1 MIKPYIS
8 AKTNN
13 QNILG
18 WCGLLGA
25 IVVGVGEFLVHF
37 SSSGYEGAADFLW
50 LIKTD
55 TQSAIIGH
63 YLMVLG
69 IPLYF
74 AGYYFIYLVFR
85 GSHEVLAR
93 WILALGVI
101 SFSIGGVWAGS
112 RALLSEI
119 VKNRNH
125 DLISFYKNHYEV
137 LVIVLRGLIFLISAL
152 WVFTVL
158 KSRYILKK
166 WLILANPILVL
177 GVVFLA
183 YLIVPMIGG
192 FLVPT
197 AMNVTH
203 FVVFLSLLIH
213 EKNENK
219 Y

>member
-1 MIKPYIS
+1 MINPYIS

-37 SSSGYEGAADFLW
+37 SSSGYDGAADFLW
-50 LIKTD
+50 LVKSD
-55 TQSAIIGH
+55 MQSVIIGH

-85 GSHEVLAR
+85 GCREVLAR

-101 SFSIGGVWAGS
+101 SFSMGGVWAGS

-119 VKNRNH
+119 VKNGNH

-137 LVIVLRGLIFLISAL
+137 LVIVLRGLVFLISAL
-152 WVFTVL
+152 WIFLVL
-158 KSRYILKK
+158 TSGNKLKK
-166 WLILANPILVL
+166 WLAFVNPILVL
-177 GVVFLA
+177 GLVFLT
-183 YLIVPMIGG
+183 YLIVPTIGG
-192 FLVPT
+192 VLVPT

-213 EKNENK
+213 EKK
-219 Y
+219 